1 MEGFVRIDITQHSFD
16 QFIDF
21 MFDHEVPAEPNREAT
36 GRTKANEPWYWEQ
49 IELVYDP
56 AKVCGYYVRLFREP
70 GFLLQRFSKP
80 QLEQGFWA
88 LQGPNL
94 DCSLGNLLWLPDLSF
109 AAREECVRSMFDLFR
124 LLFAVEPLDAS
135 VQMWWDSLCYDWHCG
150 NRNRALGGEDRKM
163 QDVMFETLA
172 AILSLDSPT
181 CQGAALHGLGHLHHP
196 ETQQLIQRYLGEHP
210 SLTKEWKEYALA
222 AAEFKVM

>member
-1 MEGFVRIDITQHSFD
+1 MEEFVQIDITQHSFD

-21 MFDHEVPAEPNREAT
+21 MFDHKVVAKFDGEAAE
-36 GRTKANEPWYWEQ
+36 RTKDDEPWYWEL

-56 AKVCGYYVRLFREP
+56 KKVCGYYVRLFREP
-70 GFLLQRFSKP
+70 RFLLQRFPKP

-88 LQGPNL
+88 IQGPNL
-94 DCSLGNLLWLPDLSF
+94 DCGLSNLLWVSELSF

-124 LLFAVEPLDAS
+124 LLFAAEPLDTS

-150 NRNRALGGEDRKM
+150 NRNRALGGEDMKM

-172 AILSLDSPT
+172 AILCLDSPT

-196 ETQQLIQRYLGEHP
+196 ETRQLIQRYLEEHP
-210 SLTKEWKEYALA
+210 SLSTEWKQYALA

>member
-21 MFDHEVPAEPNREAT
+21 MFDHEVARFHLEAE
-36 GRTKANEPWYWEQ
+36 RTKDNEPWYWEL
-49 IELVYDP
+49 IELTYDP
-56 AKVCGYYVRLFREP
+56 RKVCGYYVRLFREP
-70 GFLLQRFSKP
+70 RFLLQQFSKP

-88 LQGPNL
+88 IQGGNL
-94 DCSLGNLLWLPDLSF
+94 DCGLSNLLWVSELSF
-109 AAREECVRSMFDLFR
+109 PAREECVRSMFDLFR
-124 LLFAVEPLDAS
+124 LLFAAEPLDSS

-150 NRNRALGGEDRKM
+150 NRKRASGGEDMKM

-196 ETQQLIQRYLGEHP
+196 ETQQLIQRYLEEHHA
-210 SLTKEWKEYALA
+210 LTKEWKEYALA
-222 AAEFKVM
+222 AADFKVM

>member
-1 MEGFVRIDITQHSFD
+1 MEGFVRIDISEHSFN

-21 MFDHEVPAEPNREAT
+21 MFDHKVVEMPDHESAEL
-36 GRTKANEPWYWEQ
+36 TKDEQPWYWQ
-49 IELVYDP
+49 FIELVYDSE
-56 AKVCGYYVRLFREP
+56 KICGYYVRLFQDP
-70 GFLLQRFSKP
+70 SLLLKRFSKP

-88 LQGPNL
+88 MQGSNL
-94 DCSLGNLLWLPDLSF
+94 DCGLGNLLWVSEVPF

-124 LLFAVEPLDAS
+124 LLFVTEPFDTS
-135 VQMWWDSLCYDWHCG
+135 VHMWWDSLCYDWHCG
-150 NRNRALGGEDRKM
+150 NRNRAVGGEDMKM

-172 AILSLDSPT
+172 AILDLNSLT

-196 ETQQLIQRYLGEHP
+196 ATQELVQRYLQERP
-210 SLTKEWKEYALA
+210 SLSREWKEYALA